1 LTTHGSGPDATIHGE
16 AGDRSPVGVSVVI
29 PTYNHAPYI
38 EAAVASV
45 VEQRTAFP
53 VEIVITED
61 ASTDG
66 TRDIVT
72 RIAAS
77 MPDRVRLLLSE
88 RNLCSNHVI
97 ARGLRATVGRYVA
110 VLDGDDRFV
119 DETRLQRQS
128 DFLDRWPDCVA
139 VFGNALL
146 EGDGG
151 PEGRRWTRRDLP
163 ARVGPDVLF
172 EGNPFAICAGLF
184 RGAAAR
190 SVPDWYDDFTP
201 MLTDWPF
208 YVHCSRL
215 GWFAFLDEPV
225 AVYRQHPGGTFSAL
239 SRTQK
244 LDKVEGFYRSIG
256 RVDGGRWA
264 GAARRGA
271 SRHFLDWAKAHHTAG
286 RRAEAVD
293 TLRRAVRAGGLLSSG
308 GVRETLR
315 LATRLVLERGGG
327 S

>member
-1 LTTHGSGPDATIHGE
+1 
-16 AGDRSPVGVSVVI
+16 VVI
-29 PTYNHAPYI
+29 PTYNHARYI

-97 ARGLRATVGRYVA
+97 ARGLRAAGGRYVA
-110 VLDGDDRFV
+110 ILDGDDRFV

-151 PEGRRWTRRDLP
+151 PEGRRWTRPDLP
-163 ARVGPDVLF
+163 ARFGPEVLF

-184 RGAAAR
+184 RGTAAR
-190 SVPDWYDDFTP
+190 SVPAWYDDFSP

-215 GWFAFLDEPV
+215 GWFAFFDEPV

-239 SRTQK
+239 SRADK

-271 SRHFLDWAKAHHTAG
+271 TRHFLDWAKAHHAAG

-315 LATRLVLERGGG
+315 LATRLVLERGGRA
-327 S
+327 